1 LQNGF
6 KIWRITGDNFK
17 NRGNG
22 SNFAKCCHV
31 MCYKAYVI
39 IWAMAGFVFL
49 IFGRAKTFKVGRYLE
64 QLKILL
70 QVSLIRIKA
79 SGKQRYRLQS
89 IRSWH
94 KTLWTLAHWQKRLL
108 TWCLPTPKTSVQ
120 FCTTLANIYKTKKID
135 EHNKT
140 FSAKILRTFVEKKLH
155 SFIHSKFNKNRQNA
169 VTQ

>member
-1 LQNGF
+1 
-6 KIWRITGDNFK
+6 
-17 NRGNG
+17 
-22 SNFAKCCHV
+22 

-89 IRSWH
+89 IRS
-94 KTLWTLAHWQKRLL
+94 
-108 TWCLPTPKTSVQ
+108 
-120 FCTTLANIYKTKKID
+120 
-135 EHNKT
+135 
-140 FSAKILRTFVEKKLH
+140 
-155 SFIHSKFNKNRQNA
+155 
-169 VTQ
+169 